1 VHATIAHFENT
12 RIHPLHAP
20 KSSSHC
26 NFIAHQHMCP
36 YPSLPIP
43 SPSHPQTKLEAV
55 HLALFERHL
64 ACHRH
69 CSRRV
74 SCTRALACR
83 AAGRLIKGAGHSSWV
98 WSAAWSPDGT
108 KIATGSY
115 DGTARVWNSSSGS
128 TLLTLTG
135 HGLMVLC
142 VAWSPDGMKIASR
155 NPGNTECNNNRRLLT
170 RARAAAQAHS
180 TRHRITPPPR
190 YRAGT

>member
-1 VHATIAHFENT
+1 MRQLHILKTPGSILFTPLNHL
-12 RIHPLHAP
+12 RIVLSLLISICVLIRHCPFPHLLIRRRSWRHI
-20 KSSSHC
+20 SH
-26 NFIAHQHMCP
+26 
-36 YPSLPIP
+36 YY
-43 SPSHPQTKLEAV
+43 
-55 HLALFERHL
+55 ERHL

-108 KIATGSY
+108 KIATGSH
-115 DGTARVWNSSSGS
+115 DGTVRVWNSSSGS

-180 TRHRITPPPR
+180 TRHRITLPLR
-190 YRAGT
+190 CRAGT